1 MEPML
6 NLAQASW
13 RFAHPQWL
21 ALLLLAPTAMLA
33 LWLSDRRRRAGLTR
47 FVGDTAL
54 GRLPRR
60 SATWARAGMVAIGA
74 GSLAIAAARPQ
85 SDPVTEQ
92 VAVRGRDLVFV
103 IDVSRS
109 MLSRDVAPDRL
120 ERTKLWINDLVNTL
134 GGDRVGLVAFAG
146 VPVVKCPL
154 TLDHGFF
161 RMELEE
167 LSPASAPRGGTLIGD
182 AIRKAMSDVFEPGRG
197 RHRDIILFTDGE
209 DQGSFPVEAAKAA
222 GEAGVRIIAIGIGS
236 ELEGAF
242 VPAEQTATDRYVEHE
257 GSRVRSKLDGTTL
270 AAIAQ
275 AAREAGGR
283 GVFLNVGTGTID
295 LDTVYRDLIASAERT
310 ETSQLASV
318 SYRELFPL
326 FLGVALACLA
336 LETLIPSVRRPR
348 AARSAV
354 PPRGAFAAVLVL
366 GGLLL
371 SSRAVAAEPETDL
384 APPSAADT
392 YNEGRRLFL
401 EGKHAEAAE
410 RFRSADLS
418 TRETSLASAA
428 RYNLGQALY
437 RQAFAPSAGE
447 TQSEPSS
454 LSAEQRL
461 SLLDAATRAFRSA
474 LEIDPA
480 DREAARNVELCR
492 RRMQE
497 IREEEERRKQQQGDQ
512 QSKSDPSDGQQGQS
526 PDSKGKA
533 GDHDAKSKELSDLA
547 KRQREA
553 AEQTSK
559 ADASSDRSERTE
571 RTEEAKESQKRVGDD
586 TKRQQESPKQP
597 TEAAKDQL
605 EKARQEQ
612 QRASEALE
620 RGDLDEA
627 RRRQEQA
634 AEHLESAAES
644 ERQAAERA
652 RGANPAPN
660 AKPRESESKQPAY
673 DQTASQLLDRER
685 RLREARRQAFR
696 AMRGT
701 PQPVERDW

>member
-1 MEPML
+1 
-6 NLAQASW
+6 
-13 RFAHPQWL
+13 
-21 ALLLLAPTAMLA
+21 
-33 LWLSDRRRRAGLTR
+33 
-47 FVGDTAL
+47 
-54 GRLPRR
+54 
-60 SATWARAGMVAIGA
+60 
-74 GSLAIAAARPQ
+74 
-85 SDPVTEQ
+85 
-92 VAVRGRDLVFV
+92 
-103 IDVSRS
+103 
-109 MLSRDVAPDRL
+109 VAPDRL
-120 ERTKLWINDLVNTL
+120 ARTKLWINDLVNTL

-182 AIRKAMSDVFEPGRG
+182 AIRKAMSDVFEPGQG

-242 VPAEQTATDRYVEHE
+242 VPAEQAATDRYVEHE
-257 GSRVRSKLDGTTL
+257 GSRVRSRLDGTTL

-275 AAREAGGR
+275 AAREAGGQ

-318 SYRELFPL
+318 SYRELFPW

-348 AARSAV
+348 AARTAAA
-354 PPRGAFAAVLVL
+354 PRGALAAVLVL

-371 SSRAVAAEPETDL
+371 SSRAVAAEPATDL

-410 RFRSADLS
+410 RFRVADLS
-418 TRETSLASAA
+418 TREPSLASKA

-447 TQSEPSS
+447 TRSQPPS

-461 SLLDAATRAFRSA
+461 SLLEAATRAFRSA

-480 DREAARNVELCR
+480 DRDAARNVELCR

-497 IREEEERRKQQQGDQ
+497 IREEEERRKQQQQQQGDQ
-512 QSKSDPSDGQQGQS
+512 QSKSEPSEGQQGQS
-526 PDSKGKA
+526 QDSTGKA
-533 GDHDAKSKELSDLA
+533 SDHDAKSKELSDLA

-553 AEQTSK
+553 AEQTAK
-559 ADASSDRSERTE
+559 ADASSDRSERAE
-571 RTEEAKESQKRVGDD
+571 RTETAKESQKQVGDD
-586 TKRQQESPKQP
+586 TKRQQESSKQP
-597 TEAAKDQL
+597 TEAAKDRL
-605 EKARQEQ
+605 EKAREAQ

-627 RRRQEQA
+627 QRRQEQA

-644 ERQAAERA
+644 ERQAAERERA
-652 RGANPAPN
+652 SKPEPN
-660 AKPRESESKQPAY
+660 AEPKESEKQPAY
-673 DQTASQLLDRER
+673 DQTASELLDRER